1 MLDKKNFNVENL
13 ALLSLLTPVFFI
25 IGSLFANLA
34 IIIIICLYFIINSK
48 NDFLFFLKNNKFVI
62 TIFLF
67 LYLR

>member
-13 ALLSLLTPVFFI
+13 ALLSLILTPVFFI

-48 NDFLFFLKNNKFVI
+48 NDFLFF
-62 TIFLF
+62 
-67 LYLR
+67 